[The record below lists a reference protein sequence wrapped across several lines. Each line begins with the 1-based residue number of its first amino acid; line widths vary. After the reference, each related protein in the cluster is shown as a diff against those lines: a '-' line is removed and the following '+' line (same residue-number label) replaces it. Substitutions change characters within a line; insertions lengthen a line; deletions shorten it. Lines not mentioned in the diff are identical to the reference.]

1 MIRADELMLGDWVS
15 VEGIPR
21 QVEAITKKK
30 IGYHKDKQK
39 DGRLYYARLCEIE
52 PIDLTNA
59 LLEKNF
65 AQGATPNHFQV
76 QIGINDI
83 VLDMR
88 RLGYCFLRVDDAIF
102 VSEPSMDVCIEDSLH
117 ILQNAL
123 RTCNIEIDW
132 KF

>member
-1 MIRADELMLGDWVS
+1 MLGDWVS

-39 DGRLYYARLCEIE
+39 DGRLYYARLCEVE

-65 AQGATPNHFQV
+65 EQGATPNHFQV

-83 VLDMR
+83 VLDVR

-102 VSEPSMDVCIEDSLH
+102 VSEPAMNICIEDSLH

-132 KF
+132 EF

>member
-1 MIRADELMLGDWVS
+1 MLGDWVS

-39 DGRLYYARLCEIE
+39 DVRLYYARLCEVE

-65 AQGATPNHFQV
+65 EQGATPNHFQV

-102 VSEPSMDVCIEDSLH
+102 VSEPSMNICIEDSLH

-132 KF
+132 EF

>member
-1 MIRADELMLGDWVS
+1 MIKAIELQIGDYVLVS
-15 VEGIPR
+15 GTPRRVES
-21 QVEAITKKK
+21 ITKKK

-39 DGRLYYARLCEIE
+39 DGRLYYARLCEVE

-65 AQGATPNHFQV
+65 EQGATPNHFQV

-102 VSEPSMDVCIEDSLH
+102 VSEPSMNICIEDSLH

-132 KF
+132 EF

>member
-52 PIDLTNA
+52 PIKMTN
-59 LLEKNF
+59 LLLGKTFE
-65 AQGATPNHFQV
+65 QGATPNHFQV

-102 VSEPSMDVCIEDSLH
+102 VSEPSINICIEDSLH

>member
-1 MIRADELMLGDWVS
+1 MIGDWVS

-39 DGRLYYARLCEIE
+39 DGRLYYVRLCEVE
-52 PIDLTNA
+52 PIKLTNA

-65 AQGATPNHFQV
+65 EQGATPNHFQHQV
-76 QIGINDI
+76 GVYDI
-83 VLDMR
+83 VLNVQ
-88 RLGYCFLRVDDAIF
+88 RLGYCFLRVDDSIF
-102 VSEPSMDVCIEDSLH
+102 GDTPSMDVCIEDSLH

-123 RTCNIEIDW
+123 RTCDIEIDW

>member
-65 AQGATPNHFQV
+65 EQGATPNHFQL
-76 QIGINDI
+76 QIGVCDI
-83 VLDMR
+83 VLNMQR
-88 RLGYCFLRVDDAIF
+88 IGYCFVRVEDAIF
-102 VSEPSMDVCIEDSLH
+102 DSEPSVDMCIEDNLH
-117 ILQNAL
+117 SLQNVL
-123 RTCNIEIDW
+123 RTCDIKIDW
-132 KF
+132 EF

>member
-65 AQGATPNHFQV
+65 EQGATPNHFQLQV
-76 QIGINDI
+76 GINDI